1 MIGTLPAR
9 DDIFLIAENV
19 CTPLQFRVLELRER
33 HGFTWNQ
40 IAAATGGHPS
50 TIRGHH
56 RSAIRRLAIYLEK
69 ES

>member
-9 DDIFLIAENV
+9 DDIFEIAAEV
-19 CTPLQFRVLELRER
+19 CTPLQLRVLTLRER

-50 TIRGHH
+50 TVRGHH
-56 RSAIRRLAIYLEK
+56 KSAIRRLAIYLEK
-69 ES
+69 AS